1 VAYCWDTTKAKRNLQ
16 KHGVDFA
23 DAVGVFEDDRALT
36 IEDSSSEDEQ
46 RWVSIGMD
54 CLGRVLV
61 VVYTWRGDTIRL
73 ISARAATQRERQQ
86 YEEQK

>member
-1 VAYCWDTTKAKRNLQ
+1 
-16 KHGVDFA
+16 
-23 DAVGVFEDDRALT
+23 VGVFEDDSALT

-54 CLGRVLV
+54 CLGRVPV
-61 VVYTWRGDTIRL
+61 VVYRWRGDTIRL
-73 ISARAATQRERQQ
+73 ISAQAATRRERQQ